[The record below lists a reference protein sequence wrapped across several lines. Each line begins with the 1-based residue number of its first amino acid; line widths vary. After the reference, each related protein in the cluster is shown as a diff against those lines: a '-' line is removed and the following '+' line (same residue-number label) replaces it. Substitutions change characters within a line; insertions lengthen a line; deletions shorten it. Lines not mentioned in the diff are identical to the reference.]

1 MERFRS
7 MADKSSLLNLYNNH
21 DGKLSDKWE
30 LYVKAWDDLFASK
43 RCAPLNILEIG
54 IQNGGSLEIWAKY
67 FSNAINVVGVDINPR
82 CNELVFDDPR
92 IHFVL
97 GDANDDKTIN
107 RITKLS
113 KRFEIIIDDGSHIS
127 DDIIKTFF
135 RYFSLLEDD
144 GIFIIE
150 DLHASYWEA
159 FDGGLFHRTSS
170 MSFFKK
176 LVDILNFEHWKTPL
190 SIKNYLIEF
199 QEYFN
204 NNFSETLFSKIYSI
218 EFLNSMVIIRKR
230 PYSENLL
237 GRRYMSGSI
246 ETVTDNT
253 KIYQDYPISFFSE
266 QMEDNSVVL
275 APTALQERNEISIS
289 QLESILQQNHELENK
304 LSQMI
309 NSKSWKIT
317 KPLRILK
324 SLLSKNGADVDYKQ

>member
-1 MERFRS
+1 